1 MPSTPDE
8 LADLSK
14 LADGSLDPTR
24 RDEVRARIESSPELR
39 ARYERERR
47 VVGLLH
53 ESRATERA
61 PAGLRARIEAERP
74 GRAVRTRRQLGYAGA
89 LSAALAVIVLAL
101 VLLLPGGAPGAPS
114 LSQAAALAARGP
126 AAPAPAPDPD
136 RPQRQLGQNLERV
149 YFPNWTSR
157 FGWQAVGQR
166 TDQIDGRPAVT
177 VYYQWQGKRIAYTIL
192 GAPPLSQP
200 AAQVTRMHGVEL
212 RTLRL
217 DGRLVV
223 TWRRAGHTCVLSGA
237 AVSPA
242 QLQQLAAW
250 QA

>member
-14 LADGSLDPTR
+14 LADGSLDPAR

-39 ARYERERR
+39 ARFERERR

-61 PAGLRARIEAERP
+61 PARLRARIEAQRP
-74 GRAVRTRRQLGYAGA
+74 GTAVRARRRLGYASG
-89 LSAALAVIVLAL
+89 LSAALAAIVLAL
-101 VLLLPGGAPGAPS
+101 VLVLPGGAPGAPS

-136 RPQRQLGQNLERV
+136 APQRQLGQNLERV
-149 YFPNWTSR
+149 YFPNWASS
-157 FGWQAVGQR
+157 FGWRPVGQR
-166 TDQIDGRPAVT
+166 TDRIDGRRAVT
-177 VYYQWQGKRIAYTIL
+177 VYYQWHGQRIAYTIL

-200 AAQVTRMHGVEL
+200 AAHVTRLNGVEL
-212 RTLRL
+212 RTLTL

-237 AVSPA
+237 SVSPGL
-242 QLQQLAAW
+242 LQQLAAW
-250 QA
+250 KA